1 MPDDVISFE
10 TALEEVGYL
19 CCCMFRSFTNA
30 VMKTLETK
38 YTTIPTDEYLITH
51 CVKADLTPGLGMN
64 GLGHTMFNIRSLLI
78 GCSEINRH
86 N

>member
-1 MPDDVISFE
+1 MPDNVINFE
-10 TALEEVGYL
+10 TAIEEVSYL
-19 CCCMFRSFTNA
+19 CCRMFCSFTDA

-38 YTTIPTDEYLITH
+38 YTAIPTDEYLITH

-64 GLGHTMFNIRSLLI
+64 GLGHTLFNIRSLLI
-78 GCSEINRH
+78 DCSEVNWH